1 MARNLPSLVALRAF
15 EAAAR
20 HLSFTAAAEEL
31 NVTQGA
37 ISRHIKSLEDALKL
51 RLFRRLPR
59 TLELTPEGQAY
70 YPALRDALDTIER
83 ATRRLCSRSE
93 DHVLTLSVLPTIAMS
108 WIIPRLHEFNAM
120 HPEIEIRMATSIQPA
135 DFRAEI
141 DMALRTGQPPR
152 LQKRGG
158 KSAHAGLAMA
168 ESWTGIE
175 AEYLMPVVVIPICS
189 PALAAGEPQLRRPA
203 DLKNHVLVHTATRPN
218 AWVEWLRA
226 VGQTG
231 IDSVNGPRYA
241 HFFQSIHAAMRGEGV
256 ACVPRV
262 LVTDDI
268 ASGRL
273 VVPFDHPVESVGA
286 YYLLYRKHD
295 AEQPKIRAF
304 RDWLLKE
311 AMTYR

>member
-83 ATRRLCSRSE
+83 ATRRLCSKSE
-93 DHVLTLSVLPTIAMS
+93 DNVLTLSVLPTIAMS
-108 WIIPRLHEFNAM
+108 WIIPRLYAFNAL
-120 HPEIEIRMATSIQPA
+120 HPEIEIRISTSILPA

-152 LQKRGG
+152 LQKRRG
-158 KSAHAGLAMA
+158 KGAYAGLAMA

-175 AEYLMPVVVIPICS
+175 AEYLMPVIVVPVCS
-189 PALAAGEPQLRRPA
+189 PALVAGEPPLRRPA

-218 AWVEWLRA
+218 AWIEWLRA

-231 IDSVNGPRYA
+231 IDSLNGPRYA
-241 HFFQSIHAAMRGEGV
+241 HFFQSIHAAMRGEGI

-262 LVTDDI
+262 HVADDI

-273 VVPFDHPVESVGA
+273 VVPFDHPVESAGA

-311 AMTYR
+311 AVTYR